1 MQHSDAQAYAA
12 GTTDAAVKRFAHL
25 PLEHYTAELVSE
37 MIDGVITDGLRNGKL
52 AVLTIA
58 NNHNDAFMGSLVFF
72 DITPHSAEVGYWVAP
87 EYRGQSVSQHALS
100 LAVAL
105 SRQLGF
111 TTLRARTVLDN
122 PASAHVLAS
131 VGFQQEGEA
140 QPQVTPS
147 GKTEMGVHYA
157 MVL

>member
-25 PLEHYTAELVSE
+25 PLAHYTAELVSE
-37 MIDGVITDGLRNGKL
+37 MIDGVIADGLRNGDL
-52 AVLTIA
+52 ALLTIA
-58 NNHNDAFMGSLVFF
+58 DSQNNEFMGSFAFF

-87 EYRGQSVSQHALS
+87 EHRGRNVSTQALS
-100 LAVAL
+100 LAIAL
-105 SRQLGF
+105 SRLLGF
-111 TTLRARTVLDN
+111 TTLRARTVQDN

-131 VGFQQEGEA
+131 VGFQQEGES

-147 GKTEMGVHYA
+147 GKTEMGVHYVMA
-157 MVL
+157 L